1 MNWLQVIMDYV
12 LAFGEIKINDT
23 DPSKGATDRTRIM
36 RR

>member
-1 MNWLQVIMDYV
+1 MNWFQIISDWF
-12 LAFGEIKINDT
+12 LAFGEIKLNDN